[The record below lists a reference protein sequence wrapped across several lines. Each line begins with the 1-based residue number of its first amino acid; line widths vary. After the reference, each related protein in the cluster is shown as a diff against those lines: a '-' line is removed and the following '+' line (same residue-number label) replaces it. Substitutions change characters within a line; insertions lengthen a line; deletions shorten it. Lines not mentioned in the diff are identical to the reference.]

1 MDVQRAVAR
10 RFEERLRKKQAVS
23 RHHEG
28 VGANGAYSRYFGR
41 RLQACR
47 LKDFEASRGRETFHG
62 TGYPSQASTGG
73 SIGLRKDQDDL
84 VPGRHEGRQSP
95 LSELRRA
102 GED

>member
-10 RFEERLRKKQAVS
+10 RVEERLRKEQAVG

-28 VGANGAYSRYFGR
+28 VGAEGANVLHLGR
-41 RLQACR
+41 RFQACR
-47 LKDFEASRGRETFHG
+47 LADFEASRGREAFYRTGHG
-62 TGYPSQASTGG
+62 SQASTGG

-84 VPGRHEGRQSP
+84 VPRRDERRQRP
-95 LSELRRA
+95 LSELGRA